1 MSLITN
7 DISVDRAAYIRE
19 LQSYLRTVQRYRT
32 GSTLV
37 PADGIFG
44 SRTTAAVREFQ
55 QEEGLPVTGIVDRA
69 TWDALY
75 LAYLAVLT
83 ILSPPKPIQ
92 VYQTPE
98 TALVPGDQ
106 GDGVAFLQVM
116 LRRLAQRFPGIR
128 AETVITGVYS
138 PVTAQ
143 AIAAVQ
149 RLSGLPETGNT
160 DRATWEAVT
169 RLYGTG

>member
-7 DISVDRAAYIRE
+7 DITVDRAVYIRE
-19 LQSYLRTVQRYRT
+19 LQSYLRAVQRYRT

-37 PADGIFG
+37 PDDGIFG
-44 SRTTAAVREFQ
+44 SRTAAAVREFQ

-69 TWDALY
+69 TWDVLY

-83 ILSPPKPIQ
+83 ALSPPAPIQ
-92 VYQTPE
+92 SYQAPE

-116 LRRLAQRFPGIR
+116 LRRLAQRFPGIP

-138 PVTAQ
+138 PFTAEAVA
-143 AIAAVQ
+143 AIQ
-149 RLSGLPETGNT
+149 QHSGLPVTGNT
-160 DRATWEAVT
+160 NNATWEAVT

>member
-1 MSLITN
+1 MSIPPN
-7 DISVDRAAYIRE
+7 DISVDRAVYVRQ

-37 PADGIFG
+37 PDDGIYG
-44 SRTTAAVREFQ
+44 SRTAAAVREFQ
-55 QEEGLPVTGIVDRA
+55 QEEGLPVTGVVDRA

-75 LAYLAVLT
+75 LAYLQVLT
-83 ILSPPKPIQ
+83 LLSPPVPIQ
-92 VYQTPE
+92 SYQSPE

-116 LRRLAQRFPGIR
+116 LRRLAQRFPEIPT
-128 AETVITGVYS
+128 ETVITGIYS
-138 PVTAQ
+138 PTTAEAAA
-143 AIAAVQ
+143 AIPRQ
-149 RLSGLPETGNT
+149 SGLPVTGNT